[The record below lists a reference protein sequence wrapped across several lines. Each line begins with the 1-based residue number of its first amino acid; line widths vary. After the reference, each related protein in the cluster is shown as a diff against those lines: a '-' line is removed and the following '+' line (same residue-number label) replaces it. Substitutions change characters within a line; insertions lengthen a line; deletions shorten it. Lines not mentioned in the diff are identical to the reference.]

1 MKKEMN
7 SSDNT
12 MIKDAAIL
20 LVITLFSGMI
30 LGLVYQIT
38 KEPIALAEERAA
50 KAAYSEVF
58 PSALEYELLED
69 LTLNSLSEEA
79 QWQEAGF
86 DGVSIENVL
95 KAQDKDGSLL
105 GYVLTVTTHEGY
117 GGDITFT
124 MGIANDGTLNGISI
138 LSISETAGLGMKAE
152 EVLKPQFADKN
163 VSSFTYTKTGAV
175 SEDQIDA
182 ISGATVTTKA
192 MTKAVN
198 GGLYFFQTQLGGD
211 GNEAK

>member
-1 MKKEMN
+1 MKKDSN
-7 SSDNT
+7 
-12 MIKDAAIL
+12 IVKDAAIL
-20 LVITLFSGMI
+20 LIITLFSGMI

-50 KAAYSEVF
+50 KEAYSEVF
-58 PSALEYELLED
+58 PSASEYEPQQDFSSEA
-69 LTLNSLSEEA
+69 LSEDA
-79 QWQEAGF
+79 GWLEAGF

-95 KAQDKDGSLL
+95 SARDGGGTLL
-105 GYVLTVTTHEGY
+105 GYVLTVTSHEGY

-138 LSISETAGLGMKAE
+138 LNISETAGLGMKAE
-152 EVLKPQFADKN
+152 EVLKPQFAGKN
-163 VSSFTYTKTGAV
+163 VPVFTYTKTGAV
-175 SEDQIDA
+175 SDDQIDA
-182 ISGATVTTKA
+182 ISGATITTKA

-211 GNEAK
+211 GNEAE